1 MSRNPALNR
10 CALAPPKVLALYLLP
25 NALSQVASPPVERMQ
40 QIIQNYVENKKFM
53 GTVLVGEEK

>member
-1 MSRNPALNR
+1 M
-10 CALAPPKVLALYLLP
+10 APPKVLALYLLP